1 MCAYSYTILFQYL
14 QDIEKIGVILHNR
27 HNLYSL
33 EIVEQESIDDW
44 NALSI
49 EKHNHRE
56 AFSIV

>member
-1 MCAYSYTILFQYL
+1 MFQILQV
-14 QDIEKIGVILHNR
+14 IEKEGASLHNR
-27 HNLYSL
+27 HTVYFL
-33 EIVEQESIDDW
+33 EIVEQESIDAW

>member
-1 MCAYSYTILFQYL
+1 MCAYSYTILFQIL
-14 QDIEKIGVILHNR
+14 QVIEKEGASLHNR
-27 HNLYSL
+27 HTVYFL
-33 EIVEQESIDDW
+33 EIVEQESIDAW

>member
-1 MCAYSYTILFQYL
+1 M
-14 QDIEKIGVILHNR
+14 QDIEKIGVSLHSR